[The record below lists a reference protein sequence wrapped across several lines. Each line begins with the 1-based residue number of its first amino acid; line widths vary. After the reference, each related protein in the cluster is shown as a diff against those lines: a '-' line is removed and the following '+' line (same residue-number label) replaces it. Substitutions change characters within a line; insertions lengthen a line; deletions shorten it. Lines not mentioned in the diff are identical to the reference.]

1 MSLSFFGSLEP
12 GVSVPV
18 GTLNS
23 RRCWPLLSIV
33 AAEVKGREREDFMK
47 ATIDDERSTWPLRV
61 RGVACLPA
69 VDLDIGS
76 LNRIMVRD
84 NDVVF
89 GTVNANR
96 WHYKMAADALARAD
110 KAWLGRLIT
119 RRVPLDRWSEALEH
133 RHEDIKVVIDF
144 VQ

>member
-12 GVSVPV
+12 GVTVPV

-33 AAEVKGREREDFMK
+33 AAEVKGRERER
-47 ATIDDERSTWPLRV
+47 E
-61 RGVACLPA
+61 
-69 VDLDIGS
+69 
-76 LNRIMVRD
+76 
-84 NDVVF
+84 
-89 GTVNANR
+89 
-96 WHYKMAADALARAD
+96 MAADVLARAD

-119 RRVPLDRWSEALEH
+119 RRVPLDRWSEALEY
-133 RHEDIKVVIDF
+133 RHGDIKVIIDF